1 MELHACF
8 HGIPTAMR
16 LSESDG
22 ALSLWRRFTDQLAI
36 ARLPY
41 IATGSDATSFI

>member
-1 MELHACF
+1 
-8 HGIPTAMR
+8 MR

-36 ARLPY
+36 ARLRY
-41 IATGSDATSFI
+41 IVTAAEATRCI